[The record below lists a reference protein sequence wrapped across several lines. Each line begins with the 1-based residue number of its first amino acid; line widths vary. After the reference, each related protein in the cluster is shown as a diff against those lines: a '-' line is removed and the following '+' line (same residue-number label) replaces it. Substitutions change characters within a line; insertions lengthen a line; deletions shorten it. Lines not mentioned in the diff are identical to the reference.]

1 MLKLSDHLLRLDAG
15 LQRHKCVVDHRGHLA
30 LKGEQ
35 VLLEDPIFLSEEAEL
50 LGKCGLEVLG
60 LVELFFDA
68 GKKTTIQLHGGGVLV
83 FDHKMPLALLLKLQ
97 DLLLR
102 FSKLDL
108 SPDKFL
114 LNFRMI
120 GCLCLIE

>member
-68 GKKTTIQLHGGGVLV
+68 GEKTAIQLHGGGVLV
-83 FDHKMPLALLLKLQ
+83 FDHKMPLALLL
-97 DLLLR
+97 
-102 FSKLDL
+102 
-108 SPDKFL
+108 
-114 LNFRMI
+114 
-120 GCLCLIE
+120 